1 MSLGELPVSALQGPP
16 MTRRI
21 PEATAAPVDAAE
33 RRKARF
39 ERLVHEHHDFVW
51 RCARRLGVRTGD
63 LDDVVQEVFLKAAR
77 NLDSITHERGFLFR
91 ACAFA
96 AAHARR
102 SVQRRREVVDDEL
115 VGAELDGAANPEET
129 VETNQQREQLQRM
142 LDALPTELREVFVLF
157 ELENFTKP
165 EVAQAL
171 NLPPGTAASRLRR
184 AREEFMIIAARVVR
198 TGGSR

>member
-1 MSLGELPVSALQGPP
+1 
-16 MTRRI
+16 MTRQI
-21 PEATAAPVDAAE
+21 PEATAAPVDVAE
-33 RRKARF
+33 TREARF

-51 RCARRLGVRTGD
+51 RCARRLGVRTSD

-91 ACAFA
+91 TCAFA

-102 SVQRRREVVDDEL
+102 SVQRRLEVIDDKL

-129 VETNQQREQLQRM
+129 AESNQQREQLQRM
-142 LDALPTELREVFVLF
+142 LDALPAELREVFVLF
-157 ELENFTKP
+157 ELESFTKP

-171 NLPPGTAASRLRR
+171 DLPPGTAASRLRR
-184 AREEFMIIAARVVR
+184 AREEFMIIAARVMR

>member
-1 MSLGELPVSALQGPP
+1 

>member
-1 MSLGELPVSALQGPP
+1 MSLGELLVSHQRSPG
-16 MTRRI
+16 TCRT
-21 PEATAAPVDAAE
+21 PEATADPDDAAE
-33 RRKARF
+33 LSKARF

-51 RCARRLGVRTGD
+51 RCARRLGVRPGD

-91 ACAFA
+91 TCAFA

-102 SVQRRREVVDDEL
+102 SVQRRREVVDEEL

-129 VETNQQREQLQRM
+129 VETNQQREQLQKM
-142 LDALPTELREVFVLF
+142 LDALPLELREVFVLS
-157 ELENFTKP
+157 ELERFSKQ

-171 NLPPGTAASRLRR
+171 DLPPGTAASRLRR
-184 AREEFMIIAARVVR
+184 AREEFMVIAARVMR